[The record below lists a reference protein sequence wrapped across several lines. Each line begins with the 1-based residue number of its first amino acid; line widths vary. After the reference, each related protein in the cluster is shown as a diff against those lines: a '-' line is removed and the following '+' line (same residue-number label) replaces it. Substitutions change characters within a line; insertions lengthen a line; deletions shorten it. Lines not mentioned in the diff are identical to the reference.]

1 MHDVKNYA
9 IIVCNGQPT
18 RSAGSNYN
26 DCNHFLSNRPT
37 GSSGIRHSLKQ
48 YGGKHFILN
57 PLNPGNFAVLKL
69 FGPSSVHCL
78 ARER

>member
-9 IIVCNGQPT
+9 IIVFNRQPT
-18 RSAGSNYN
+18 RSAGSNYS
-26 DCNHFLSNRPT
+26 DCNHFISNRFKWNKT
-37 GSSGIRHSLKQ
+37 YVKTMW
-48 YGGKHFILN
+48 GKTFYLLY
-57 PLNPGNFAVLKL
+57 PLNLGNFAVLKL